1 MYKVL
6 IVDDEYYFRQALKI
20 SLPWSELGF
29 QIAGEAKNGAEALEQ
44 MTELEPDVVLVDMN
58 MPIMD
63 GLEFIHKAKE
73 RDQTTKFLVLSG
85 HSEFVYARQAVQL
98 GVVNYV
104 LKPINEEEL
113 QSSLLDIKELIR
125 TERLGK
131 LELDDLRRQASEGLS
146 VLKEQVLNG
155 WLQGKAISRAPSEW
169 DRLNDLGI
177 KLEGLHYRVIV
188 VDLDSSDERNLEEG
202 MRIRQAKL
210 QEIAQ
215 NDMQSAFQCVG
226 CHDQDARLVLII
238 GSSDG
243 SFNKLETICERI
255 RLNVQDNLDCTVT
268 IGLGNGYDKFES
280 VAVSYKE
287 ALIALKHRFVWGGNK
302 VFAHSQV
309 AESGI
314 KVGLFSVDKRSSL
327 LMHMRIGNQA
337 ETAEWLSNFFY
348 DTRVKNATMEMLFL
362 AGIEIVSTCL
372 EFLSEA
378 SQTFEDVFLN
388 TTQPDMIQHVQRMK
402 TFNELEDW
410 IRVLVLKT
418 MDHVH
423 SRKPNRA
430 VKVIEAV
437 KTYISGHYGND
448 ELRIEDIAK
457 SVHMNYNH
465 LCFVFKKETTF
476 TINDYLT
483 EIRITKA
490 KELFDQGEK
499 VIQDVANR
507 VGYADANY
515 FSKCFKKY
523 MGITPSKYVNQSR

>member
-1 MYKVL
+1 
-6 IVDDEYYFRQALKI
+6 
-20 SLPWSELGF
+20 
-29 QIAGEAKNGAEALEQ
+29 

-73 RDQTTKFLVLSG
+73 RGQTTKFLVLSG

-131 LELDDLRRQASEGLS
+131 LELDDLRRRASEGLS

-155 WLQGKAISRAPSEW
+155 WLQGKAISRAPSERG
-169 DRLNDLGI
+169 RLNDLGI

-215 NDMQSAFQCVG
+215 KDMQSAFQCAG
-226 CHDQDARLVLII
+226 CYDHDARLVLII
-238 GSSDG
+238 GTSDG
-243 SFNKLETICERI
+243 SFNRLETICERI
-255 RLNVQDNLDCTVT
+255 RLYVQDNLDCTVT
-268 IGLGNGYDKFES
+268 IGLGNSYDKFES
-280 VAVSYKE
+280 VSVSYKE

-327 LMHMRIGNQA
+327 LMHMRSGQPA
-337 ETAEWLSNFFY
+337 GTTEWLSTFF
-348 DTRVKNATMEMLFL
+348 
-362 AGIEIVSTCL
+362 
-372 EFLSEA
+372 
-378 SQTFEDVFLN
+378 
-388 TTQPDMIQHVQRMK
+388 MIP
-402 TFNELEDW
+402 
-410 IRVLVLKT
+410 VLK
-418 MDHVH
+418 VQLWKCCF
-423 SRKPNRA
+423 SPESKSYPPAWNFCPKPRKR
-430 VKVIEAV
+430 
-437 KTYISGHYGND
+437 
-448 ELRIEDIAK
+448 
-457 SVHMNYNH
+457 
-465 LCFVFKKETTF
+465 
-476 TINDYLT
+476 
-483 EIRITKA
+483 
-490 KELFDQGEK
+490 
-499 VIQDVANR
+499 
-507 VGYADANY
+507 
-515 FSKCFKKY
+515 
-523 MGITPSKYVNQSR
+523 

>member
-85 HSEFVYARQAVQL
+85 HSEFGYARQAVRL

-131 LELDDLRRQASEGLS
+131 LELDDLRKQASEGLS
-146 VLKEQVLNG
+146 AMKERVLHS
-155 WLQGKAISRAPSEW
+155 WLQGTGSSRAHSEQ
-169 DRLNDLGI
+169 DRFNDLGI
-177 KLEGLHYRVIV
+177 ELEGLHYRAV
-188 VDLDSSDERNLEEG
+188 VADLDSSDERNLEEG
-202 MRIRQAKL
+202 MRIRRARL
-210 QEIAQ
+210 QDIAQ
-215 NDMQSAFQCVG
+215 NEMQGAFQCAG
-226 CHDQDARLVLII
+226 CHDHDARLVLII

-243 SFNKLETICERI
+243 SFNRLETICERI
-255 RLNVQDNLDCTVT
+255 RLYVQDNLDCTVT
-268 IGLGNGYDKFES
+268 IGLGNSYDKFES
-280 VAVSYKE
+280 VSVSYKE
-287 ALIALKHRFVWGGNK
+287 ALIALKHRFVRGGNK
-302 VFAHSQV
+302 VFAHSLI
-309 AESGI
+309 AEPGI
-314 KVGLFSVDKRSSL
+314 KAGLFSVEKRSGL
-327 LMHMRIGNQA
+327 LMHMRSGQPS
-337 ETAEWLSNFFY
+337 ETAEWLAVFFH
-348 DTRVKNATMEMLFL
+348 DTRVKHATMEMLLL

-410 IRVLVLKT
+410 IRVLILKA

-430 VKVIEAV
+430 FKVIEEV
-437 KTYISGHYGND
+437 KTYISRHYGNE

-499 VIQDVANR
+499 VIQNVANR

>member
-1 MYKVL
+1 MYRVL

-29 QIAGEAKNGAEALEQ
+29 QIAGEAKNGAEALEL
-44 MTELEPDVVLVDMN
+44 MAEIEPDVVLVDMN

-73 RDQTTKFLVLSG
+73 RDRKSKFLVLSG
-85 HSEFVYARQAVQL
+85 HSEFSYARQAVQL
-98 GVVNYV
+98 GVINYV

-125 TERLGK
+125 SERLGE
-131 LELDDLRRQASEGLS
+131 LELDDLRKQASEGLS

-155 WLQGKAISRAPSEW
+155 WLQGNGISRSGSER

-177 KLEGLHYRVIV
+177 KLEGLHYKAIV
-188 VDLDSSDERNLEEG
+188 VDVDSSDERNLEED
-202 MRIRQAKL
+202 MRIRKAKV

-215 NDMQSAFQCVG
+215 NNMQSAFQCVD
-226 CHDQDARLVLII
+226 CHDHEARLVLII
-238 GSSDG
+238 GSPDG
-243 SFNKLETICERI
+243 NFNKLASICERI
-255 RLNVQDNLDCTVT
+255 RLNVENDLGCTVT
-268 IGLGNGYDKFES
+268 IGLGNGCETFES
-280 VAVSYKE
+280 ISASYKE
-287 ALIALKHRFVWGGNK
+287 ALIALKQRFVWGGNK
-302 VFAHSQV
+302 VFAYSLI
-309 AESGI
+309 AETGM
-314 KVGLFSVDKRSSL
+314 KVGLFSVEKRSGL
-327 LMHMRIGNQA
+327 LMSMRIGNSS
-337 ETAEWLSNFFY
+337 ETEEWLSRFFH
-348 DTRVKNATMEMLFL
+348 DTRLQKASMEMLLL
-362 AGIEIVSTCL
+362 AGIEIVATCL
-372 EFLSEA
+372 EFLAEA
-378 SQTFEDVFLN
+378 SQSSEDVFRN
-388 TTQPDMIQHVQRMK
+388 TTHPDLIQHVQRMK

-410 IRVLVLKT
+410 IRAFILKA

-423 SRKPNRA
+423 SRKTNRA
-430 VKVIEAV
+430 VKVIEEV
-437 KTYISGHYGND
+437 KTYISRHYGNE

-483 EIRITKA
+483 EIRIIKA

-499 VIQDVANR
+499 VIQNVANQ

-515 FSKCFKKY
+515 FSKCFKKQ
-523 MGITPSKYVNQSR
+523 MGITPSKYVNQIS